1 MHHDLRYALRALIAS
16 PAFTLVAVGSLA
28 IGIGINT
35 TIFTAVNAILLRPLP
50 VSRPEQLVD
59 IYTTSS
65 TEHSTSSWLD
75 CRDLRDGTT
84 VFDGMIGHSLMFA
97 NVSRDGRSR
106 LLMGEIVTANYFA
119 VLGVNA
125 AVGRMFAAD
134 EDQIEG
140 GNRLVVL
147 SDGLWRREFGG
158 DVAAVG
164 RPVRIRGLDY
174 TVIGIA
180 PARFTGMMPGVSADL
195 WIPASMVDEIEPV
208 GMNDTVPSPTGRTR
222 LQRRGQRWM
231 FLKGRLKPDHT
242 LAQAQTEVAA
252 VMARLEREHPQTNR
266 NRRGVLIPASD
277 VRIHPLIDG
286 SLMPGATLLMVA
298 VSLVL
303 IVACA
308 NIANMLLAR
317 ATTRRREIAVRVAIG
332 ATRARIVRQLL
343 TESLVL
349 AVLGGWG
356 GLLLARWT
364 SSLIQAFQPP
374 LPVAI
379 SLDLLPD
386 WRVFTFAVVLAL
398 ATGAV
403 FGLAPALQAT
413 RPDLVASLKNE
424 VAPGFKTRRFGL
436 RNALVVAQVA
446 VCFVLLVGAGLL
458 LRSLTASRNADVGFD
473 PKGLVV
479 ATVDMGMHRYTPERG
494 QAFYDSALERLRALP
509 GVSSAA
515 LVERLPFSPNIH
527 AQSIFIEGRQY
538 AADDLGVST
547 DVTRVTPGYIRTLG
561 ISLQQGREFDERDT
575 LTSPGVVIVNEA
587 LARRYWS
594 GESAVGKRLRVRGS
608 TGPLFEVVGVV
619 SDHKVRTVGEPPR
632 PFMHFARSQGYN
644 PSASFIARTTG
655 DTSQLV
661 QAMRRELTS
670 IEPDL
675 VFLDMQ
681 PMESVIAVTLFP
693 ARMGALVLSTASAIA
708 LLLSAMGLNGL
719 IAFTVSRRTREIGVR
734 MALGSN
740 SRDVLT
746 LIVRQG
752 MGLVL
757 VGVAIGLFLALV
769 LTRAMAGALY
779 GVSAIDVA
787 TYASAAVLLSGVA
800 LAANLLPALR
810 AAKIDPMVALR
821 TN

>member
-1 MHHDLRYALRALIAS
+1 MLQDLRYALRNLIAS
-16 PAFTLVAVGSLA
+16 PAFMLVAVGSLA

-59 IYTTSS
+59 IYTTSN
-65 TEHSTSSWLD
+65 TEHSTTSWLD
-75 CRDLRDGTT
+75 YRDLRDGTT
-84 VFDGMIGHSLMFA
+84 VFDGVIGHSLMFA
-97 NVSRDGRSR
+97 NVIRDGRSR
-106 LLMGEIVTANYFA
+106 LLMGEVVTANYFE
-119 VLGVNA
+119 VLGVSA
-125 AVGRMFAAD
+125 AVGRMFAPE

-158 DVAAVG
+158 DGAVLG
-164 RPVRIRGLDY
+164 RSVRIRGLDY
-174 TVIGIA
+174 TVIGVA
-180 PARFTGMMPGVSADL
+180 PARFTGMMPGISADL
-195 WIPASMVDEIEPV
+195 WIPASMVDEVEPV
-208 GMNDTVPSPTGRTR
+208 GMNDAVPSPTGRTR

-231 FLKGRLKPDHT
+231 FVKARLKPT
-242 LAQAQTEVAA
+242 NTVAQAQTEVAA

-286 SLMPGATLLMVA
+286 SLVPGATLLMVA

-317 ATTRRREIAVRVAIG
+317 ATTRSREIAVRVAIG
-332 ATRARIVRQLL
+332 ASRARIVRQLL

-349 AVLGGWG
+349 AALGGWG

-364 SSLIQAFQPP
+364 SGLIQAFQPP

-379 SLDLLPD
+379 SLDLSPD
-386 WRVFTFAVVLAL
+386 WRVFIFAFMLAL
-398 ATGAV
+398 VTGAV

-436 RNALVVAQVA
+436 RNVLVVAQVA

-473 PKGLVV
+473 PRGLVV
-479 ATVDMGMHRYTPERG
+479 ATVDMGMHRYSTERG
-494 QAFYDSALERLRALP
+494 QAFYDSALERTRTLP

-515 LVERLPFSPNIH
+515 VVERLPFSPNIH
-527 AQSIFIEGRQY
+527 AQTIFIDGRQY
-538 AADDLGVST
+538 AADDPGVST
-547 DVTRVTPGYIRTLG
+547 DVTRVTPGYVRTLG
-561 ISLQQGREFDERDT
+561 ISLQQGRVFDERDT
-575 LTSPGVVIVNEA
+575 VTAPAVVIVNEA
-587 LARRYWS
+587 FARRYWP
-594 GESAVGKRLRVRGS
+594 GESAVGKRLRIRSS
-608 TGPLFEVVGVV
+608 TGPLFEIVGVV
-619 SDHKVRTVGEPPR
+619 SDHKVRTVGEAPR
-632 PFMHFARSQGYN
+632 PFVHFARSQGYN

-655 DTSQLV
+655 DTAQLV

-675 VFLDMQ
+675 VFLEMQ

-693 ARMGALVLSTASAIA
+693 ARMGAFVLSTAGVIA
-708 LLLSAMGLNGL
+708 LLLSAIGLYGL

-740 SRDVLT
+740 RRDVLA

-757 VGVAIGLFLALV
+757 VGVAIGFIGALV
-769 LTRAMAGALY
+769 LTQAMAGALY
-779 GVSAIDVA
+779 GVSAADIV
-787 TYASAAVLLSGVA
+787 TYVSAAVLLSGVA

-821 TN
+821 IN

>member
-1 MHHDLRYALRALIAS
+1 MHHDLRYALRNLIAS

-50 VSRPEQLVD
+50 VSHPEQLVD

-65 TEHSTSSWLD
+65 TEHSTTSWLD
-75 CRDLRDGTT
+75 YLDLRDGST

-106 LLMGEIVTANYFA
+106 LLMGEVVTANYFE
-119 VLGVNA
+119 VLGVSA
-125 AVGRMFAAD
+125 TVGRMFAHD
-134 EDQIEG
+134 EDQTEG

-158 DVAAVG
+158 NAAVVG
-164 RPVRIRGLDY
+164 RSVRIRGLDY
-174 TVIGIA
+174 TVVGVA
-180 PARFTGMMPGVSADL
+180 PARFTGMMPGISADL
-195 WIPASMVDEIEPV
+195 WIPASMVEEIEPV
-208 GMNDTVPSPTGRTR
+208 GMNDAVPSPTGRTR

-231 FLKGRLKPDHT
+231 FVKARLKPIHT
-242 LAQAQTEVAA
+242 LAQAQTEVGA
-252 VMARLEREHPQTNR
+252 VMTRLEREYPQTNR
-266 NRRGVLIPASD
+266 NRRAVLIPASD

-286 SLMPGATLLMVA
+286 SLVPGATLLMVA

-317 ATTRRREIAVRVAIG
+317 ATTRSREIAVRVAIG
-332 ATRARIVRQLL
+332 ASRARIVRQLL

-349 AVLGGWG
+349 AALGGWG

-364 SSLIQAFQPP
+364 SGVIQTFQPP

-379 SLDLLPD
+379 SLDLSPD
-386 WRVFTFAVVLAL
+386 WRVFVFAFMLAL
-398 ATGAV
+398 VTGAV

-424 VAPGFKTRRFGL
+424 VAPGFRSRRFSL
-436 RNALVVAQVA
+436 RNVLVVAQVA

-473 PKGLVV
+473 PRGLVV
-479 ATVDMGMHRYTPERG
+479 ATVDMGMHRYSTERG
-494 QAFYDSALERLRALP
+494 QAFYDSALERLRSLP
-509 GVSSAA
+509 GVSNAA
-515 LVERLPFSPNIH
+515 IVERLPFSPNIH
-527 AQSIFIEGRQY
+527 AQTLFIDGRQY
-538 AADDLGVST
+538 AADDPGVTT
-547 DVTRVTPGYIRTLG
+547 DVTRVTPGYFRALG
-561 ISLQQGREFDERDT
+561 ISLQQGREFDERDAET
-575 LTSPGVVIVNEA
+575 APAVVIVNEA
-587 LARRYWS
+587 FARRYWP
-594 GESAVGKRLRVRGS
+594 GESAVGKRLRTRSS

-619 SDHKVRTVGEPPR
+619 SDHKVRTVGEAPR
-632 PFMHFARSQGYN
+632 PYVHFARSQGYN
-644 PSASFIARTTG
+644 PSASFIARTSG
-655 DTSQLV
+655 DTAQLV

-675 VFLDMQ
+675 VFLEMQ
-681 PMESVIAVTLFP
+681 PMESAIAVTLFP
-693 ARMGALVLSTASAIA
+693 ARMGAFVLGTASVIA
-708 LLLSAMGLNGL
+708 LLLSAIGLYGL

-740 SRDVLT
+740 RRDVLA

-757 VGVAIGLFLALV
+757 IGVAIGLICALAL
-769 LTRAMAGALY
+769 TQAMAGALY
-779 GVSAIDVA
+779 GVSTLDVV
-787 TYASAAVLLSGVA
+787 TYVSAAMLLCGVA

-821 TN
+821 TS

>member
-1 MHHDLRYALRALIAS
+1 MLQDLRYALRNLIAS

-50 VSRPEQLVD
+50 VSHPEQLVD
-59 IYTTSS
+59 IYTTRS

-75 CRDLRDGTT
+75 YRDLQQGTT
-84 VFDGMIGHSLMFA
+84 VFDGLIGHTLMFA

-106 LLMGEIVTANYFA
+106 LLMGEVVTANYFQ

-125 AVGRMFAAD
+125 ALGRMFAAE
-134 EDQIEG
+134 EDQVEG

-158 DVAAVG
+158 DAAAVG
-164 RPVRIRGLDY
+164 RSVRIRGLDY
-174 TVIGIA
+174 TVIGVA
-180 PARFTGMMPGVSADL
+180 PARFTGVMPGISAEL
-195 WIPASMVDEIEPV
+195 WIPASMVDEVEPV
-208 GMNDTVPSPTGRTR
+208 GMNDAVPSPTGRTR

-231 FLKGRLKPDHT
+231 FLKGRLKPAHT
-242 LAQAQTEVAA
+242 VAQAQTEVAA

-266 NRRGVLIPASD
+266 ARRGVLIPASD

-286 SLMPGATLLMVA
+286 ALVPGATLLMVA

-303 IVACA
+303 IIACA

-317 ATTRRREIAVRVAIG
+317 ATTRSREIAVRVAIG
-332 ATRARIVRQLL
+332 ASRARIVRQLL

-349 AVLGGWG
+349 AALGGWG

-364 SSLIQAFQPP
+364 SGLIQAFQPP

-379 SLDLLPD
+379 SLDLSPD
-386 WRVFTFAVVLAL
+386 WRVFAFAVILAL
-398 ATGAV
+398 VTGAV
-403 FGLAPALQAT
+403 FGLVPALQAT
-413 RPDLVASLKNE
+413 RPDLVASLKND
-424 VAPGFKTRRFGL
+424 VAPGFRTRRFGL
-436 RNALVVAQVA
+436 RNVLVVAQVA

-473 PKGLVV
+473 PRGLVV
-479 ATVDMGMHRYTPERG
+479 ATVDMGMHRYSPERG
-494 QAFYDSALERLRALP
+494 QAFYESALERIRTLP
-509 GVSSAA
+509 GVSGAA
-515 LVERLPFSPNIH
+515 IVERLPFSPNIH
-527 AQSIFIEGRQY
+527 SQSIFIEGRQY

-547 DVTRVTPGYIRTLG
+547 DVTRVTPGYFRTLG

-575 LTSPGVVIVNEA
+575 STSPGVVIVNEA
-587 LARRYWS
+587 LARRHWP
-594 GESAVGKRLRVRGS
+594 GESAIGKRLRVRSS

-632 PFMHFARSQGYN
+632 PFMHFSRSQGYN
-644 PSASFIARTTG
+644 PSASFIARTNV

-675 VFLDMQ
+675 VFLEMQ

-693 ARMGALVLSTASAIA
+693 ARMGAFVLSTASIIA
-708 LLLSAMGLNGL
+708 LLLSAMGLYGL

-740 SRDVLT
+740 PRDVLA

-752 MGLVL
+752 MALVL
-757 VGVAIGLFLALV
+757 VGVAIGLICAAL
-769 LTRAMAGALY
+769 LMQAMSGALY
-779 GVSAIDVA
+779 GVSSIDIV
-787 TYASAAVLLSGVA
+787 TYVSAAVLLSGVA
-800 LAANLLPALR
+800 LAANLVPALR
-810 AAKIDPMVALR
+810 AARIDPMVALR